1 MQVKD
6 IKGEADY
13 NEVRQI
19 IIDRVGQNVT
29 MIHDVLDAFWDVIA
43 EALAIHDR
51 VELHGIGAFKLVDRK
66 EDSGLDPQGRPWE
79 TPERRE
85 IVFQPSDA
93 YAEKVK
99 AFTGEDTP
107 II

>member
-13 NEVRQI
+13 NEIRQI
-19 IIDRVGQNVT
+19 V
-29 MIHDVLDAFWDVIA
+29 IHRTGENPDTLRGVLDTFWDVIA

-51 VELHGIGAFKLVDRK
+51 VELHGIGVFKLVDRK